1 MSKTMKIVK
10 EHLVSW
16 GKKPTNRNARK
27 ELHSLRRYERVLK
40 AVIREEENDG

>member
-1 MSKTMKIVK
+1 MSKSMKLIK
-10 EHLVSW
+10 TYLTKK
-16 GKKPTNRNARK
+16 GIKPTNRNARK